1 MINYVLA
8 PSILAAD
15 FKVLGQEMKKTEDN
29 GAEYIHFDVMDGMF
43 VPSISFGMPV
53 MASIHDATE
62 QFMDAHLMVQEPIRY
77 VEAFQKAGA
86 DSVTVHV
93 EACED
98 VKATLNKIRECGMK
112 VGLSI
117 NPETDVKEVVPYLE
131 EVDMILVM
139 CVHPGFGGQKFI
151 PESLDKIRAI
161 IIISGG
167 EVNEEFVLSILEKEE
182 NQYVI
187 GVDRGMEFLCR
198 HQILPNYIVG
208 DFDSVKKE
216 IGDYY
221 RNETNVPIREFNP
234 VKDASDTEIAIR
246 LAMTLGA
253 KEILILGATGGRID
267 HLWANVQS
275 LAIPFKAGIDAVIMD
290 TQNKIRLIGG
300 GETHLKKGETYGPY
314 FSVFPLGE
322 EVYGFS
328 IKGAKYPLDNHT
340 LIPYDSLC
348 VSNQFQEDEVT
359 ISFMKGIVILM
370 ETKDR

>member
-77 VEAFQKAGA
+77 VEAFAEAGA
-86 DSVTVHV
+86 DILTVHY
-93 EACED
+93 EACKD
-98 VKATLNKIRECGMK
+98 IRATLDKIKACGMKTGLAISPDTPVEVLKEFLGEVNKIRECGMK

-161 IIISGG
+161 RAMLNEKNLETDIQADGG
-167 EVNEEFVLSILEKEE
+167 VYVENVREVLDAGANVIVAGSAVFRGDAGE
-182 NQYVI
+182 N
-187 GVDRGMEFLCR
+187 
-198 HQILPNYIVG
+198 
-208 DFDSVKKE
+208 
-216 IGDYY
+216 
-221 RNETNVPIREFNP
+221 T
-234 VKDASDTEIAIR
+234 
-246 LAMTLGA
+246 A
-253 KEILILGATGGRID
+253 KFMEILK
-267 HLWANVQS
+267 S
-275 LAIPFKAGIDAVIMD
+275 Y
-290 TQNKIRLIGG
+290 
-300 GETHLKKGETYGPY
+300 E
-314 FSVFPLGE
+314 
-322 EVYGFS
+322 
-328 IKGAKYPLDNHT
+328 
-340 LIPYDSLC
+340 
-348 VSNQFQEDEVT
+348 
-359 ISFMKGIVILM
+359 
-370 ETKDR
+370 